1 MSTDKFP
8 NQYGA
13 WRQGSRLP
21 PTEKRDM
28 ERFRHGHAAEVYN
41 VNKIVACVTTEQ
53 RSYCGPLLDL
63 SATGLSLMIPVSLP
77 LGLSVAVVL
86 QVGPRRVRAEGE
98 IRNRN
103 KLGGQ
108 YRLGVQFTDM
118 DAEDVAFLLLLYGP
132 GVLMDQVDDVDGE
145 ESGRQDGDAG

>member
-1 MSTDKFP
+1 MSTG
-8 NQYGA
+8 NSSNMYGA
-13 WRQGSRLP
+13 WRRGPRLP
-21 PTEKRDM
+21 PTEKRDL
-28 ERFRHGHAAEVYN
+28 ERFPHGHAAEVYN

-63 SATGLSLMIPVSLP
+63 SATGLSLLGPVSLP
-77 LGLSVAVVL
+77 LGLTVAVVL
-86 QVGPRRVRAEGE
+86 QVGPRRVRCEGE

-108 YRLGVQFTDM
+108 YRLGVQFINM

-132 GVLMDQVDDVDGE
+132 GVLMDEVDGLAE
-145 ESGRQDGDAG
+145 DEAEQRNGSPA

>member
-1 MSTDKFP
+1 MSTDDFSS
-8 NQYGA
+8 YGA
-13 WRQGSRLP
+13 WRQGPRLP

-28 ERFRHGHAAEVYN
+28 ERFRHGHAAEVYH

-63 SATGLSLMIPVSLP
+63 SATGLSLLIPVSLP
-77 LGLSVAVVL
+77 LGLTVAVVL

-103 KLGGQ
+103 KVGGQ

-132 GVLMDQVDDVDGE
+132 GVLMDEVDGV
-145 ESGRQDGDAG
+145 AGNEAGKQGGPG